1 MTAKDGK
8 SGEDLVIAGIEV
20 GGCLVM
26 TPDQLWESRYG
37 KQETANAARVGGQT
51 LDSLPNVLKTLTHTD
66 IQRPQLCVDVHQCR
80 PDPFDPSRSD
90 IYLCLITL
98 LSILADPDPFRL
110 SRSDMFLCLVTLLCI
125 LADLIH
131 LTPHGL
137 TFTETLLLY
146 NQLS

>member
-1 MTAKDGK
+1 MTTKDGK

-26 TPDQLWESRYG
+26 TPDQMWESRYG
-37 KQETANAARVGGQT
+37 KQETTNVARVGGQT

-98 LSILADPDPFRL
+98 LSIVADPDPFDP
-110 SRSDMFLCLVTLLCI
+110 SRSDVF
-125 LADLIH
+125 
-131 LTPHGL
+131 
-137 TFTETLLLY
+137 
-146 NQLS
+146 